1 MVSRLLPLKP
11 LFFVLFFTAVPPLII
26 SHPPPN
32 TNIMG
37 NPTFNFTVQFISR
50 FQENTT
56 VTWQKDNIFLPM
68 EQVQTSY
75 TSEING
81 VTIVNFPTI
90 SRSDAGLYQVTIKN
104 VIPTTSMIATGTYQL
119 KVLGKTTFH
128 LRVWYIYI
136 YTCTTFQVLL
146 IYTIAFYNYQYEP
159 SVNSHASEH
168 THSCC

>member
-1 MVSRLLPLKP
+1 M

-26 SHPPPN
+26 SHPPPY
-32 TNIMG
+32 TNIVG

-56 VTWQKDNIFLPM
+56 VTWKKDNSFLPV

-104 VIPTTSMIATGTYQL
+104 AIPTTSMTAAGTYQL
-119 KVLGKTTFH
+119 QVLGKATLH
-128 LRVWYIYI
+128 LRV
-136 YTCTTFQVLL
+136 
-146 IYTIAFYNYQYEP
+146 
-159 SVNSHASEH
+159 
-168 THSCC
+168 

>member
-1 MVSRLLPLKP
+1 MVSRLLPFKP
-11 LFFVLFFTAVPPLII
+11 LILPSLFFVLFFTAVPPLII
-26 SHPPPN
+26 SHPPPY
-32 TNIMG
+32 TNIVG

-56 VTWQKDNIFLPM
+56 VTWQKDNIFLPV
-68 EQVQTSY
+68 EEVQTSY

-128 LRVWYIYI
+128 LRV
-136 YTCTTFQVLL
+136 
-146 IYTIAFYNYQYEP
+146 
-159 SVNSHASEH
+159 
-168 THSCC
+168 